1 MGCADRHTSQ
11 SYITYYFSLIFFQ
24 FSIQAARPK
33 TLVSPPIPRRGA
45 HGPRAGPSSWTQHP
59 ARTHSRN

>member
-45 HGPRAGPSSWTQHP
+45 HGPRAGPSRWT
-59 ARTHSRN
+59 